1 MFSNASAA
9 QVYRTPIW
17 NTTGQRIPCE
27 SDLHRG
33 IALNSKPSI
42 AVVIP
47 VFNEAPVLPE
57 LFRRLEAVFDSTPD
71 LSWTVIFVND
81 GSRDQTREL
90 IAAKIERD
98 SRFRLLNF
106 SRNFGHQAALTAGLA
121 NIGAA
126 DATVTM
132 DADLQD
138 PPELIPELVAAWR
151 TGAEV
156 VLAVRRSRK
165 ESGLRRVGFDLFHKT
180 FGLLID
186 FPIEPNTGTFGLLG
200 HEAVAAFN
208 QLSETH
214 RFFPGLRSWVGFPRA
229 EIAYDRQERAA
240 GTPAVTFLKL
250 MRYALD
256 GLFSFSYL
264 PLRLLTYSGTLI
276 AGLGFAVGCYFVA
289 KRILGFEIAQTGFT
303 TLVTLVLFLG
313 GIQLIGI
320 GIVGEYLGRI
330 YDEVK
335 RRPHYIVKNRIG
347 FD

>member
-1 MFSNASAA
+1 M
-9 QVYRTPIW
+9 
-17 NTTGQRIPCE
+17 
-27 SDLHRG
+27 G
-33 IALNSKPSI
+33 IALHSKPTI

-47 VFNEAPVLPE
+47 VFNEVPVLPE
-57 LFRRLEAVFDSTPD
+57 LFRRLEAAFASVPD
-71 LSWTVIFVND
+71 VNWNAIFVND

-90 IAAKIERD
+90 IAAQIDRD
-98 SRFRLLNF
+98 SRFRLLDF

-121 NIGAA
+121 NVGDA
-126 DATVTM
+126 DAAVTM

-138 PPELIPELVAAWR
+138 PPELIPELVSAWR
-151 TGAEV
+151 SGADV
-156 VLAVRRSRK
+156 VLAVRRSRQ
-165 ESGLRRVGFDLFHKT
+165 ETGLRRIGFDLFHKT

-186 FPIEPNTGTFGLLG
+186 FPVERNTGTFGLLG
-200 HEAVAAFN
+200 QQAVAAFN
-208 QLSETH
+208 QLPETH
-214 RFFPGLRSWVGFPRA
+214 RFFPGLRSWVGFSQA
-229 EIAYDRQERAA
+229 QIVYDRQERAA
-240 GTPAVTFLKL
+240 GTPAVTFRKL
-250 MRYALD
+250 MIYALD

-276 AGLGFAVGCYFVA
+276 ASLGFAVGGFFVV
-289 KRILGFEIAQTGFT
+289 KRMLGFEIAQTGFT

-313 GIQLIGI
+313 GVQLIGI

>member
-1 MFSNASAA
+1 MQPPAIRLDNHCLAGAGF
-9 QVYRTPIW
+9 
-17 NTTGQRIPCE
+17 GK
-27 SDLHRG
+27 G
-33 IALNSKPSI
+33 IALHSKPTI

-57 LFRRLEAVFDSTPD
+57 LFRRLEAVFASSPD
-71 LSWTVIFVND
+71 VNWNAIFIND
-81 GSRDQTREL
+81 GSRDQTREI
-90 IAAKIERD
+90 IAAQIATD
-98 SRFRLLNF
+98 SRFRLLDF

-121 NIGAA
+121 SIGTA
-126 DATVTM
+126 DAAITM

-156 VLAVRRSRK
+156 VLAVRRSRQ
-165 ESGLRRVGFDLFHKT
+165 ETGLRRVGFDLFHKT

-186 FPIEPNTGTFGLLG
+186 FPIERNTGTFGLLG
-200 HEAVAAFN
+200 QQAVAAFN

-214 RFFPGLRSWVGFPRA
+214 RFFPGLRSWVGFSHA
-229 EIAYDRQERAA
+229 EIVYDRQERAA
-240 GTPAVTFLKL
+240 GTPAVTFRKL
-250 MRYALD
+250 MTYALD

-276 AGLGFAVGCYFVA
+276 AGLGFAVGGFFLLR
-289 KRILGFEIAQTGFT
+289 RILGFEIAQTGFT

-313 GIQLIGI
+313 GVQLIGI
-320 GIVGEYLGRI
+320 GIVGEYVGRI